1 MNKVENLAR
10 GRTMDDLGFEDYRYY
25 NLKEPKHPNN
35 HSYMMGWSEAARY
48 GRAEPNIQSA
58 WEERGNR

>member
-1 MNKVENLAR
+1 
-10 GRTMDDLGFEDYRYY
+10 MDDLGFEDYRYY